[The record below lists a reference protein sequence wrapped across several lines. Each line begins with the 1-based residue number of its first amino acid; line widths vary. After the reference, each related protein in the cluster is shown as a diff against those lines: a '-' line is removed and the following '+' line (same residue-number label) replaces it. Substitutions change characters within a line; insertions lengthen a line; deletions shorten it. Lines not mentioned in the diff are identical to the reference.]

1 MPLLMAKTY
10 LNIVPLDGSGLSSS
24 QKKAKNEM
32 TLLVESRENVHSNV
46 CVCHLLSRKK
56 TKRTSK
62 KYTHQEWKS

>member
-1 MPLLMAKTY
+1 MEVDFLDLKKKT
-10 LNIVPLDGSGLSSS
+10 
-24 QKKAKNEM
+24 KNEM